1 MGHKADFNKTSL
13 SGGNAV
19 YFACKSVTL
28 NLSYVL
34 ADVAGGAHLRHG
46 QVKCLQ
52 ILLERGAVVA
62 ADKSGVTP
70 LQLCAQVHL

>member
-34 ADVAGGAHLRHG
+34 AD
-46 QVKCLQ
+46 
-52 ILLERGAVVA
+52 ILYWLVVFTS
-62 ADKSGVTP
+62 DMGR
-70 LQLCAQVHL
+70 